1 MWLTCQPPPALSAA
15 LVLQVLDERR
25 GFKWNWRQKD
35 TEMVVFELFEPGA
48 FGWKAKTQIL
58 EKDAWWRQ
66 R

>member
-1 MWLTCQPPPALSAA
+1 
-15 LVLQVLDERR
+15 VLQVLDERR

-48 FGWKAKTQIL
+48 FGWKAKTQIV